1 MRSGGKRGGVI
12 ENKRTK
18 HTGKREKSIWS
29 GHQFP
34 ATIKFEEE
42 GESLGYSDG
51 VSLLLRSFRA
61 KRNKKGEEGLQ
72 RGYCPS
78 TYKRTERSLILAG
91 DYDLNERNAS

>member
-91 DYDLNERNAS
+91 DYYLNERNAS